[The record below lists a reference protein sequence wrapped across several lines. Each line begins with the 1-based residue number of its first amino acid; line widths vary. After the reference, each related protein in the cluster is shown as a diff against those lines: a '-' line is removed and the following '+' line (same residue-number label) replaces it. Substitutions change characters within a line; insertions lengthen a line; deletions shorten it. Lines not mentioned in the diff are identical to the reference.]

1 MEKQNKWGGKRT
13 GSGRKKKDTSK
24 ETIKISF
31 TIDKEHKEKLD
42 SILKMYKILGYNIS
56 RNKWLESWLETDF
69 DETFE
74 EFEQFEKK
82 LEEKKNN
89 YFPVLNAIID
99 DFISSCFISL
109 KRASIPYNSY
119 ESLFNVRKK
128 TEVEKRYITVIQ
140 KKYKEYIKWFFTD
153 LNSKEQAYFKYR
165 LYNLDN
171 LEKKDMKQILKKI
184 EKEFSGLFEKVFEN
198 GFKYTNW
205 LLEFRDFCNST
216 RRSHIYDI

>member
-13 GSGRKKKDTSK
+13 GSGRKKKDVSK

-31 TIDKEHKEKLD
+31 TIDKANKEKLD
-42 SILKMYKILGYNIS
+42 SMIKMDKILGYDIT
-56 RNKWLESWLETDF
+56 RNSWLEGWIETDF
-69 DETFE
+69 NETFE
-74 EFEQFEKK
+74 E

-89 YFPVLNAIID
+89 YFPVLNAIVD
-99 DFISSCFISL
+99 DFISNCFVSL

-128 TEVEKRYITVIQ
+128 TEVEGGFITVIQ
-140 KKYKEYIKWFFTD
+140 KKYKEYVKWFFTD
-153 LNSKEQAYFKYR
+153 LNSKEIAYFKYK
-165 LYNLDN
+165 LYNLGD
-171 LEKKDMKQILKKI
+171 LEKRDMKRILRKI
-184 EKEFSGLFEKVFEN
+184 EKEFSGLFEKVYEN
-198 GFKYTNW
+198 DFNYRNW

>member
-13 GSGRKKKDTSK
+13 GSGRKKKDVSK

-31 TIDKEHKEKLD
+31 TIDKANKEKLD
-42 SILKMYKILGYNIS
+42 SMIKMDKILGYDIT
-56 RNKWLESWLETDF
+56 RNSWLEGWIETDF
-69 DETFE
+69 NETFE
-74 EFEQFEKK
+74 E

-89 YFPVLNAIID
+89 YFPVLNAIVD

-140 KKYKEYIKWFFTD
+140 KKYKEYIKCFFID
-153 LNSKEQAYFKYR
+153 LNSKETSYFKYR

-184 EKEFSGLFEKVFEN
+184 EKEFSGLFEKVYEN
-198 GFKYTNW
+198 DFNYRNW